1 MKVKA
6 LQEIITYKR
15 CYGLG
20 GGDVLEDDRWSDWLR
35 VVIEVFLLLPY
46 TQIGVKGKS
55 KLEYEF

>member
-35 VVIEVFLLLPY
+35 VVIEVILLLPR
-46 TQIGVKGKS
+46 
-55 KLEYEF
+55 KLGLKERVN